1 MKYVN
6 NIQNG
11 VFCVVVI
18 KKKKIIIIIIRE
30 VKNNE
35 NNNKKST
42 IILTDTNIDINTKK
56 AKREQHNRA
65 QASPVIAAARTL
77 AEGIQ

>member
-1 MKYVN
+1 M
-6 NIQNG
+6 
-11 VFCVVVI
+11 
-18 KKKKIIIIIIRE
+18 
-30 VKNNE
+30 KNNE